1 MWKDLVEVLGKIYLA
16 YQDMLNLGGRKKAA
30 LIGVDMKGLEKLLE
44 EEKILAHRVQELEN
58 KRKGILRQLM
68 EENKAIRPDSKLV
81 EMYAFAPSRPIENR
95 LKELHKKLDDCIK
108 EVQKLNSDNM
118 VLTQGALQAV
128 SFHLN
133 RIGGASVDPT
143 YGNTGRDTV
152 SHEKKFD
159 FKA

>member
-1 MWKDLVEVLGKIYLA
+1 MWKDLIDVLGKIYLT
-16 YQDMLNLGGRKKAA
+16 YQDMMALGGKKKSA
-30 LIGVDMKGLEKLLE
+30 LVAVDMKGLEKILE
-44 EEKILAHRVQELEN
+44 EEKTLAHRVQELEK

-68 EENKAIRPDSKLV
+68 ESNRGIRPDSKLV

-95 LKELHKKLDDCIK
+95 LKDLHKKLDTCIQK
-108 EVQKLNSDNM
+108 VQEQNNDNM

-133 RIGGASVDPT
+133 RISGAAVEPT
-143 YGNTGRDTV
+143 YGNGGRDVV

>member
-1 MWKDLVEVLGKIYLA
+1 MWNELVDVLGKIYLT
-16 YQDMLNLGGRKKAA
+16 YQDMLNLGGRKKTA

-44 EEKILAHRVQELEN
+44 EEKDLAHRVQGLEN
-58 KRKGILRQLM
+58 KRKEILKRLM
-68 EENKAIRPDSKLV
+68 EENRAIGPDSKLLD
-81 EMYAFAPSRPIENR
+81 MYAYAPSRPVENR
-95 LKELHKKLDDCIK
+95 LKELHRKLDDCIK
-108 EVQKLNSDNM
+108 KVQKLNSDNM

-133 RIGGASVDPT
+133 RIGGAAVDPT